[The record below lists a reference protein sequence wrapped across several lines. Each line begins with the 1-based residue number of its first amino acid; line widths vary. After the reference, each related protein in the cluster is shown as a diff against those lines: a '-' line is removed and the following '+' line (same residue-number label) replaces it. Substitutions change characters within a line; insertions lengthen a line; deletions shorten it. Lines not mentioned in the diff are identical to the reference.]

1 MTTKILFRK
10 SLAEENEFAT
20 ASRYFEVIESR
31 SLVRPGDKIICRYSA
46 LPYYEELE
54 KDVLLNGGQLI
65 NSFKQHRYVADIENW
80 YWDLEEFTPKTYFQ
94 YDDVRMWDEHSF
106 VVKGRTNSRKHRWS
120 SHMFA
125 RSRKDILPVMYRLE
139 EDQFIDQQ
147 GLVIREYERFVMYD
161 MAINGLP
168 ITKEFRFFVFKGQII
183 AAGFYWSNHPEV
195 IAKFHP
201 NVEEVPKDFLS
212 EIAEI
217 VSPNIDAWVMDIA
230 QHEDGRFRLVE
241 LNDFQMS
248 GLSCIAS
255 EQLYSNLKKEIS
267 EWDRVMEFS

>member
-10 SLAEENEFAT
+10 SLAEENEFAI
-20 ASRYFEVIESR
+20 ASRHFEVIESR

-46 LPYYEELE
+46 LPYYEELG

-106 VVKGRTNSRKHRWS
+106 IVKGKTNSRKHRWS
-120 SHMFA
+120 THMYA
-125 RSRKDILPVMYRLE
+125 RTRKDILPTMYRLE

-147 GLVIREYERFVMYD
+147 GLVIREYEPFVMYD
-161 MAINGLP
+161 MAMNGLP

-183 AAGFYWSNHPEV
+183 AGGYYWSNQPEV
-195 IAKFHP
+195 IEKWKP
-201 NVEEVPKDFLS
+201 NVEDVPKDFLAQ
-212 EIAEI
+212 IVEI
-217 VSPNIDAWVMDIA
+217 VSPHINFWVMDIA
-230 QHEDGRFRLVE
+230 QHQDGRWRLVE
-241 LNDFQMS
+241 LNMGDMS
-248 GLSCIAS
+248 GLSCIEP
-255 EQLYSNLKKEIS
+255 EQLYSNLKKEVS
-267 EWDRVMEFS
+267 EWDKVMEFA